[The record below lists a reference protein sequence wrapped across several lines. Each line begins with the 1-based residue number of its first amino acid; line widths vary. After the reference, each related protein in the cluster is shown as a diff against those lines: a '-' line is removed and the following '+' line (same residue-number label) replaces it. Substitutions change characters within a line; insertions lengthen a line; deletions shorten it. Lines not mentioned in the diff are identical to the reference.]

1 MKLFK
6 KLAILT
12 TAFLLSLG
20 LGVAAACDNNQNDT
34 SNGGSGNTDISA
46 PDGSDTGSNS
56 GSSDTESPAEYVYRV
71 KVRNAGGYGFKN
83 VTVNLLNGDEI
94 IATET
99 THDTGYA
106 YFSGVEIGNY
116 SVQVEGQPNGYAAQ
130 EDAHTIALAGTDVD
144 LLLTPT
150 GILEGDAPSGTR
162 YKLGDVIYDF
172 TATTVEEE
180 AFTLSKI
187 LEEKQLVVINFWA
200 TWCGPCKAELPHFN
214 ELQKNYGEHVQ
225 VIALTGGNGMKGY
238 TGIGNWLTSNPE
250 ADGWED
256 YAIKFGYYNEKNNDI
271 FYEYGLTTQASWPS
285 TVMVDENGEIVFIRK
300 GGMTYE
306 ELEST
311 VLQFLP
317 DGTEQAPSTPS
328 QPIATETKNWWK
340 ENGLGVAF
348 LTVSA
353 AMLGAAIV
361 VSAVSTAKEN
371 KRK

>member
-1 MKLFK
+1 MNKNKALKIAVGSVAGVVLGGALIFFNFVEKEHAPVVLVGDKAPDFAVSVYDVENDTFQANGTQFILSEQK
-6 KLAILT
+6 KL
-12 TAFLLSLG
+12 
-20 LGVAAACDNNQNDT
+20 
-34 SNGGSGNTDISA
+34 
-46 PDGSDTGSNS
+46 
-56 GSSDTESPAEYVYRV
+56 
-71 KVRNAGGYGFKN
+71 
-83 VTVNLLNGDEI
+83 
-94 IATET
+94 
-99 THDTGYA
+99 
-106 YFSGVEIGNY
+106 
-116 SVQVEGQPNGYAAQ
+116 
-130 EDAHTIALAGTDVD
+130 TIV
-144 LLLTPT
+144 
-150 GILEGDAPSGTR
+150 
-162 YKLGDVIYDF
+162 
-172 TATTVEEE
+172 
-180 AFTLSKI
+180 
-187 LEEKQLVVINFWA
+187 NFWA

-328 QPIATETKNWWK
+328 QPIVTETKNWWK